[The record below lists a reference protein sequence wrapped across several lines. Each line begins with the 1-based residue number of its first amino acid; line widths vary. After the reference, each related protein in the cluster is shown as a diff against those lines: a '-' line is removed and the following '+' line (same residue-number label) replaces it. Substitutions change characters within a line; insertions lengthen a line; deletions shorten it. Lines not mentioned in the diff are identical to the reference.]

1 MKQKQTRSFS
11 LVIMMLTS
19 LAVFSRN
26 IENCYINMPD
36 RLNPTMTKKIRMEM
50 LEYHKAGQ
58 GDSIQNVFGNLAYL
72 LTFDTLNNFIAV
84 KNTKSSTFEMKLMK
98 NEQGMPFIGIIRSV
112 CAPICQS
119 SIEFYD
125 TAWNK
130 IPLQFIMPKAIQWVN
145 KEKLAASTDL
155 DKTWVEKALEN
166 TFVSLQFDAKNQFII
181 ATNNSVEFLSVE
193 DRKVISPLLNEQPIT
208 FQLRDRAWV
217 QKP

>member
-1 MKQKQTRSFS
+1 
-11 LVIMMLTS
+11 MMLTS

>member
-1 MKQKQTRSFS
+1 
-11 LVIMMLTS
+11 
-19 LAVFSRN
+19 
-26 IENCYINMPD
+26 
-36 RLNPTMTKKIRMEM
+36 M

>member
-1 MKQKQTRSFS
+1 
-11 LVIMMLTS
+11 MLTS